1 MHRVSLYQTRSV
13 KRINVY
19 LLFINNLNIYPF
31 KQSHKSLYASC
42 VAESLCPTSF
52 QCTFQAGLSVCDR
65 STCGQFAQNLQL
77 RSQGR
82 IYIGG
87 WSKNSTSELL
97 L

>member
-1 MHRVSLYQTRSV
+1 MDRVSLYQTRNV
-13 KRINVY
+13 NRLNVY

-31 KQSHKSLYASC
+31 IQSHKSLYASC

-65 STCGQFAQNLQL
+65 STCGQFAQSLQL